1 MSGSMEA
8 LRKRIEALERKR
20 SAERHPSLPEMA
32 DLSLLSDEELHQ
44 LVTMAERCEGLAGP
58 VVDVSLLTS
67 EDRAVL
73 QALAERTD
81 QAQQDRKN
89 ANDIAW
95 RSMQVPAE
103 ACSNDRKRRDQDS

>member
-1 MSGSMEA
+1 MSGSIGA

-20 SAERHPSLPEMA
+20 LAMRHPSLPEM

-44 LVTMAERCEGLAGP
+44 LVTMAERCEGLPGP

-73 QALAERTD
+73 QALAERTY

-89 ANDIAW
+89 VAW